1 VNKKNKETQKM
12 SNKHRTVG
20 KCISETIDALS
31 ELSKEEYEECEKIS
45 EYIMEIALSLN
56 EIPRFVNVLIIAK
69 NLFIQ
74 KADDKGEDLC

>member
-1 VNKKNKETQKM
+1 M

-31 ELSKEEYEECEKIS
+31 ELSKEEYEEYKKLS
-45 EYIMEIALSLN
+45 SYIMEIALDLN
-56 EIPRFVNVLIIAK
+56 EFPNFIDVLIIAK

>member
-1 VNKKNKETQKM
+1 M
-12 SNKHRTVG
+12 SNKHRAVG